1 MSNFD
6 NLDESLLGG
15 GRVRVAFQERVV
27 ALYKAAKKLGGST
40 VYEPSYMAK
49 PELGQFRLMF
59 ENVPVKDAT
68 PHGLSV
74 AYVKHALR
82 LLSVLDVPITTKP
95 THVSVEDG
103 YGKIEF
109 RFNRPDG
116 LELVVAGSMR
126 HTEENTFAASYLIS
140 LRSNSNKKIP
150 LERLPKEKSITRGR
164 KMNESEEV
172 IDTLVEDIIN
182 EATGKIQDKTNSL
195 FKAIKLVRGCEV
207 DLNPNFNKSRT
218 ASYGQFAVSFYNI
231 PIKGQGDHVHSLL
244 TSFVKHALSIL
255 NVMGIPMTLKP
266 TYNKYESNQGHLTYE
281 WTDSDGY
288 KIEVEASIVEID
300 TDTPKPQ
307 NIVHYAVWV
316 INENA
321 AKNKPLKKLTTKS
334 TPFTKKVDANKAV
347 SKKAKTANYVF
358 PEITVGTIFHSSWG
372 YNMTH
377 ADFYQVVDRT
387 ASFVKVRKLA
397 VKQDG
402 NAWQGYA
409 TPMRDTFDG
418 GIIRAKLG
426 NTGSSAYISIDRSQ
440 TAFLWDGKP
449 KYYNFMD

>member
-1 MSNFD
+1 
-6 NLDESLLGG
+6 
-15 GRVRVAFQERVV
+15 
-27 ALYKAAKKLGGST
+27 
-40 VYEPSYMAK
+40 
-49 PELGQFRLMF
+49 
-59 ENVPVKDAT
+59 
-68 PHGLSV
+68 
-74 AYVKHALR
+74 
-82 LLSVLDVPITTKP
+82 
-95 THVSVEDG
+95 
-103 YGKIEF
+103 
-109 RFNRPDG
+109 
-116 LELVVAGSMR
+116 
-126 HTEENTFAASYLIS
+126 
-140 LRSNSNKKIP
+140 
-150 LERLPKEKSITRGR
+150 
-164 KMNESEEV
+164 MNEF
-172 IDTLVEDIIN
+172 EDIIN
-182 EATGKIQDKTNSL
+182 EATGKIQDKTNSM

-207 DLNPNFNKSRT
+207 DHSPSFNKSKT

-231 PIKGQGDHVHSLL
+231 PIKGQWDHFHSLL
-244 TSFVKHALSIL
+244 NSFVKHALAIL
-255 NVMGIPMTLKP
+255 AVMGIPMTLKP
-266 TYNKYESNQGHLTYE
+266 IHSRYESNQGHLTYE

-288 KIEVEASIVEID
+288 RIEIEASIVEID

-321 AKNKPLKKLTTKS
+321 AKNKPLKKLTSKS

-387 ASFVKVRKLA
+387 ASFVKVRRLA
-397 VKQDG
+397 VKRDG

-409 TPMRDTFDG
+409 TPIRDRFDG

-426 NTGSSAYISIDRSQ
+426 NTGSSAYINIDRAQ

>member
-1 MSNFD
+1 MN
-6 NLDESLLGG
+6 N
-15 GRVRVAFQERVV
+15 
-27 ALYKAAKKLGGST
+27 
-40 VYEPSYMAK
+40 
-49 PELGQFRLMF
+49 F
-59 ENVPVKDAT
+59 ENF
-68 PHGLSV
+68 
-74 AYVKHALR
+74 
-82 LLSVLDVPITTKP
+82 I
-95 THVSVEDG
+95 
-103 YGKIEF
+103 
-109 RFNRPDG
+109 
-116 LELVVAGSMR
+116 
-126 HTEENTFAASYLIS
+126 
-140 LRSNSNKKIP
+140 
-150 LERLPKEKSITRGR
+150 
-164 KMNESEEV
+164 NES
-172 IDTLVEDIIN
+172 TM
-182 EATGKIQDKTNSL
+182 KIQDKTNSL
-195 FKAIKLVRGCEV
+195 LKAIKLVRGCEV
-207 DLNPNFNKSRT
+207 DFGPQFNNSKT
-218 ASYGQFAVSFYNI
+218 ASYGQFAVTFYNI

-244 TSFVKHALSIL
+244 TSFVKHALTIL
-255 NVMGIPMTLKP
+255 NVMGLPMTLKP
-266 TYNKYESNQGHLTYE
+266 VYNKYESNQGVLSYE

-288 KIEVEASIVEID
+288 KVELEASILEID
-300 TDTPKPQ
+300 VNTSKPQ